1 LLNIGTVTSYTA
13 FAELKAANPIENLRE
28 VGLVLDEH
36 PRLRRGYQWDG
47 NGMD

>member
-1 LLNIGTVTSYTA
+1 LLNLGTVTSYIA
-13 FAELKAANPIENLRE
+13 FAELKATNPIENLRE

-36 PRLRRGYQWDG
+36 AHLRRGYQWDG